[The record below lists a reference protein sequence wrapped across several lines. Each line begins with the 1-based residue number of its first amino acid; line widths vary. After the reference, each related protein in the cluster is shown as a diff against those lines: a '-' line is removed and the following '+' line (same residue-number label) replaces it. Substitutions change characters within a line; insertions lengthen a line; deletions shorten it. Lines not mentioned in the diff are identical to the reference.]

1 MNDSDIVTNTTGSS
15 PQWDHN
21 TLISIAVAGVF
32 CFASVLL
39 TAYLVLRHMKH
50 WVEPVAQ
57 THIVRILLMVPVYA
71 LSSWLSLLMAQ
82 HTVYFNLVRDCYEAY
97 VLYQFFSLLVYYFD
111 VTMGGD
117 IDDGGSASHDTATA
131 DYLVRFPARYH
142 PYPCCCLP
150 AIRPGAHY
158 LLTTKRCILQ
168 YVLIKPLIALLA
180 MILQLAGGLYDDG
193 STRLDR
199 AYVWLTLLANI
210 SVALSLYGLVIFY
223 DTISSV
229 VEKYARDNDEP
240 RPLYKLLVIKTLL
253 FFIFWQGLA
262 IDALY
267 YFNLM
272 PGFFLVASHDI
283 LNNALVCAEMWLVA
297 LINLWVYPYASYR
310 VIGDSGD
317 DGDGSLS
324 NNTLDQCCVNC
335 WDKVL
340 RQRDIMDDTREVFLL

>member
-1 MNDSDIVTNTTGSS
+1 MNDSDIVISNTTGGA

-57 THIVRILLMVPVYA
+57 TYIVRILLMVPVYA

-111 VTMGGD
+111 VTMGGA
-117 IDDGGSASHDTATA
+117 IDDTGAHQDTITA
-131 DYLVRFPARYH
+131 DYLARFPARYH
-142 PYPCCCLP
+142 PFPCCCLP
-150 AIRPGAHY
+150 PIRPGAHY

-168 YVLIKPLIALLA
+168 YVLMKPLLALLA
-180 MILQLAGGLYDDG
+180 MILQLTGGLYDDG
-193 STRLDR
+193 STRPDR
-199 AYVWLTLLANI
+199 AYVWITLLANL

-229 VEKYARDNDEP
+229 VENHARDNGEP

-253 FFIFWQGLA
+253 FFVFWQGLA

-267 YFNLM
+267 YFSLM

-283 LNNALVCAEMWLVA
+283 LNNALVCAEMFLVA
-297 LINLWVYPYASYR
+297 LINLWVYPYAGYR
-310 VIGDSGD
+310 VVG
-317 DGDGSLS
+317 GDGGGGPSS
-324 NNTLDQCCVNC
+324 NNTLDDCCVNC
-335 WDKVL
+335 WERIVK
-340 RQRDIMDDTREVFLL
+340 QRDIVDDTREVFLL